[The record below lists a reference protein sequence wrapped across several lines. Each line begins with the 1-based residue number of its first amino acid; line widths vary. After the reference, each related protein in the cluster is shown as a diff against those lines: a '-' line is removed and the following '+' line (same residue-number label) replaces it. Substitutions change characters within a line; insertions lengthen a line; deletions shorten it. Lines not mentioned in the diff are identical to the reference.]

1 MSKYNTL
8 ISDCKYNYKLLVWI
22 RGANTAISCVSE
34 PITYVFGS
42 EKLLNVLNLAW
53 NAKKSIDTVVKCN
66 KTGLK
71 RLFSHVTTFTKLT
84 KLVLW
89 AAWNVFS
96 VHKNFVLAAELYV
109 IVIKFLIVA

>member
-42 EKLLNVLNLAW
+42 EKLLNVLNLA
-53 NAKKSIDTVVKCN
+53 
-66 KTGLK
+66 
-71 RLFSHVTTFTKLT
+71 
-84 KLVLW
+84 
-89 AAWNVFS
+89 
-96 VHKNFVLAAELYV
+96 
-109 IVIKFLIVA
+109 